1 MICPIGVDP
10 QQRYGQ
16 PYNDQWYYDI
26 KLSAPPTKQSI
37 LALIETIKELNER
50 PSNNHDNDDDDDDDD
65 DDNH

>member
-37 LALIETIKELNER
+37 LVLIETIKELNER

-65 DDNH
+65 DNH